1 MTKTNFLITASV
13 DGHVKFWKKNESGI
27 EFVKH
32 YRAHLGDIAYADCS
46 ADGLRYATCAGDQK
60 IKIFDVINFDMINM
74 ISLSY
79 FPSIIK
85 WTYSGGSNI
94 MTIAVV
100 ERDTSNITIYDSTNS
115 SGTEPIHKVSAA
127 HAKTAVITS
136 MAFSNRLNIALTTDS
151 QGMIE
156 FWRTEAPFD
165 YPEEYFEYK
174 YKMKTDLYELAKN
187 KGAFCIQSNFS
198 NDGKLFSIYGSD
210 RM

>member
-1 MTKTNFLITASV
+1 MITASV

-46 ADGLRYATCAGDQK
+46 PDGLRYATCAGDQK

-94 MTIAVV
+94 MTIAAV

-115 SGTEPIHKVSAA
+115 SGAEPIHKVSAA

-136 MAFSNRLNIALTTDS
+136 MAFSNRLNVALTTDS

-187 KGAFCIQSNFS
+187 KGAYCIQSNFS
-198 NDGKLFSIYGSD
+198 NDGRLFSIYGSD